1 MATGSSAWE
10 NKINELEARLKAEN
24 ESHKRD
30 KYPRDLSVFCKS
42 VFNCFRHTETICI
55 CNIFE
60 ENDLS
65 IFDRTKSKYTVD
77 SSIQTKMDVKFWIFF
92 SISPNY

>member
-42 VFNCFRHTETICI
+42 VFNCFRQ
-55 CNIFE
+55 
-60 ENDLS
+60 L
-65 IFDRTKSKYTVD
+65 
-77 SSIQTKMDVKFWIFF
+77 
-92 SISPNY
+92 